1 MFTVYVLNEE
11 EEIECA
17 TYKPGQIPQVHYL
30 AFQYDRIHLKFPLE
44 IHESFIN
51 YRTYFERSTVFKIPT
66 HYSALQGRNYNKVVK
81 CSAAGN
87 GFKIKVE
94 NMGYQTYLQL
104 YEIKVDLGV

>member
-1 MFTVYVLNEE
+1 M
-11 EEIECA
+11 
-17 TYKPGQIPQVHYL
+17 
-30 AFQYDRIHLKFPLE
+30 
-44 IHESFIN
+44 
-51 YRTYFERSTVFKIPT
+51 
-66 HYSALQGRNYNKVVK
+66 K